1 MDENSNHQ
9 NIFSLKIQTLISN
22 WLTQKVIFDMK
33 FQIHMNFS
41 RQNQDDI
48 FMHFKPDE
56 EFIKFQGVKQ
66 LKVIIIL
73 WRFSKKMVAIS

>member
-1 MDENSNHQ
+1 
-9 NIFSLKIQTLISN
+9 
-22 WLTQKVIFDMK
+22 MK
-33 FQIHMNFS
+33 LQIHMNFS

-56 EFIKFQGVKQ
+56 EFIKLQGVNQFKI
-66 LKVIIIL
+66 IIIL

>member
-1 MDENSNHQ
+1 M
-9 NIFSLKIQTLISN
+9 KIQTPKSN

-33 FQIHMNFS
+33 LQIHMNFS

-56 EFIKFQGVKQ
+56 EFIKLQGVKQ
-66 LKVIIIL
+66 FKINILL